1 MKLGRP
7 FPVKVDGART
17 LGYLTPERRYTAT
30 EEELKYDSL
39 LRDRDRLATQVDDLR
54 RAMNEGGEHGRS
66 NPR

>member
-1 MKLGRP
+1 MPRTNERSKQ

-39 LRDRDRLATQVDDLR
+39 LRERDRLAAQVEELR
-54 RAMNEGGEHGRS
+54 HA
-66 NPR
+66 